1 MRGSQLSLNK
11 GKKRKGWGGLPLVP
25 PPRRLRCKVVYLEF
39 PLYYSAPPQ
48 EKGAFIRDD
57 GPRENGEGTRRD
69 LRGDP
74 ALLQDIR
81 GGRLRPTGAH
91 PPVRSR
97 AAGEPREPGGF
108 RQAGHSG
115 EPGRKEQGRTR
126 AVREAGEAYTRV
138 LKGPVDEHHHKI
150 EQAEAD
156 LKEWGSS

>member
-48 EKGAFIRDD
+48 EKGVIIRDD

-81 GGRLRPTGAH
+81 GRYPHA
-91 PPVRSR
+91 
-97 AAGEPREPGGF
+97 PREYSQVRPRVARELGGA
-108 RQAGHSG
+108 R
-115 EPGRKEQGRTR
+115 
-126 AVREAGEAYTRV
+126 
-138 LKGPVDEHHHKI
+138 I
-150 EQAEAD
+150 
-156 LKEWGSS
+156 